1 MYCLEAYTMTYF
13 QVCPVQCTSK
23 HSYRTSYQ
31 GRGVSPL
38 SLLFCDVGLTYAR
51 CWSWT
56 SGPYPCYKRQYILEL
71 IVQSYILRTHR
82 HKKHNKKHNKAQHA
96 IQFTRARTG
105 YIRSLSGTGGVG
117 GGGLLVYEVCPR
129 CSPVRAVATL
139 SVLLR
144 TAVRVLSIV
153 LAADA
158 LFSISTTRTYKH
170 SHQVSIPDTW

>member
-1 MYCLEAYTMTYF
+1 MTYF

-38 SLLFCDVGLTYAR
+38 SLLLCDVGLTY
-51 CWSWT
+51 
-56 SGPYPCYKRQYILEL
+56 YKRQYILEL

-82 HKKHNKKHNKAQHA
+82 HKKHNKKHNKAEHA

-170 SHQVSIPDTW
+170 SHQVLIPDTWYIHAAVPAAGAITL